1 MHGFAITYFHN
12 LKITGH
18 VLDTYIEICYIVLIC
33 VCTSPT
39 QTQNKQTYVFER
51 LEAKIIEGLKN
62 IEEKFSRIEES
73 N

>member
-1 MHGFAITYFHN
+1 
-12 LKITGH
+12 
-18 VLDTYIEICYIVLIC
+18 
-33 VCTSPT
+33 VCASPT